1 MSTARYRQSCD
12 ARASLGTAPATPT
25 NLEIASDSS
34 VAISAASSS
43 TILATFSIAAPES
56 SSAPP
61 DSDARRLRP
70 PSDAAACRS
79 TNAAMTRRTVSVFR
93 TCSPAPSSATP
104 IRSPTVA
111 WSSTAATRSS
121 RSRHVLA
128 EASVVTAVWRR
139 LQRNAAG
146 MGASA
151 AEGSTST
158 TDSRSARWS
167 SLSRGSARTS
177 ASASSA

>member
-25 NLEIASDSS
+25 NLEIGSASS
-34 VAISAASSS
+34 VAISAATSS
-43 TILATFSIAAPES
+43 TVFATFSSAPEP
-56 SSAPP
+56 SSAP
-61 DSDARRLRP
+61 DRDARRVHP
-70 PSDAAACRS
+70 FADACRS
-79 TNAAMTRRTVSVFR
+79 TKAVITRRMVSVFVTR
-93 TCSPAPSSATP
+93 SPAPSSATP
-104 IRSPTVA
+104 SRSPAVA

-128 EASVVTAVWRR
+128 EASVFTAEWRR
-139 LQRNAAG
+139 RQRNAAG
-146 MGASA
+146 SGASV
-151 AEGSTST
+151 AEGSTAT
-158 TDSRSARWS
+158 TDSRSARR